1 MKKFQSQD
9 LPTAL
14 TSLAILLT
22 AFADKIEE
30 WTSIPFN
37 VIMAIAMVLSL
48 IPLYIW
54 ISGWVKHRKNKSE
67 ANKTK

>member
-30 WTSIPFN
+30 WTSIPFHL
-37 VIMAIAMVLSL
+37 IYGGISILFL

-54 ISGWVKHRKNKSE
+54 ISGWLKHRENKRE
-67 ANKTK
+67 VTK

>member
-9 LPTAL
+9 LPMAF
-14 TSLAILLT
+14 TSLGILLT
-22 AFADKIEE
+22 AFSNKIEE

-37 VIMAIAMVLSL
+37 VLIVIILIVYL

-54 ISGWVKHRKNKSE
+54 ISGWLKHRKNK
-67 ANKTK
+67 